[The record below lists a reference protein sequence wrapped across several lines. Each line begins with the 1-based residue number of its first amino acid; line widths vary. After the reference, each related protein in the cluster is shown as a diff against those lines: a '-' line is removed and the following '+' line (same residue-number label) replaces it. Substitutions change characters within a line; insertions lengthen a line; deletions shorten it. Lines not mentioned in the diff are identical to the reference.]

1 MTAYEPIIGL
11 ETHAELLTQS
21 KMFCACPV
29 VDGTS
34 APPNSAVCPVCAG
47 MPGTLPVINRRA
59 VEYALRVALA
69 LECEIYPT
77 SIFARKNYFYPDLP
91 KGYQISQYEEP
102 LARNGK
108 LTIRTRAGEKVVR
121 IRRVHL
127 EEDTGKSTHV
137 SESTSQRVGESTSQ
151 RVGESASQRVGESA
165 SQRVNESASQRVNES
180 VSQRVNE
187 SASQRV
193 NESASQRVNESASQR
208 VGESPNHPITQ
219 SPNQQLTINNQQST
233 INNYSLIDL
242 NRSGVP
248 LLEIVTEPDLHSP
261 EEVSAYARA
270 LRDILV
276 YVGVNSGDLQK
287 GVLRVEPNISVRP
300 VGTETLGTRTEVKN
314 LNSFRALERA
324 VEYEINRQIA
334 ILEAGAKIVQE
345 TVGWDEAR
353 QMTFSQRSKEE
364 AHDYRY
370 FPEPDLPP
378 LVLEESW
385 IETVRASLPE
395 LPYPRFLRFIAQYGL
410 SEYDA
415 DVLTTERATA
425 DYYEQ
430 TIAVTPDISPKT
442 IANWITGDLF
452 GLLNETGKTI
462 GEAPTPTGLGELLH
476 LLNAGSINQ
485 TTAKRVLTKM
495 FATGQAAG
503 EMVSAQG
510 LGQISDTEFI
520 VGLVNE
526 VLAANPD
533 QVERY
538 RAGKQTV
545 FNWLFGQ
552 IMRRAGGKANPQ
564 VVQTLLRE
572 HLTRDSAAILNMD
585 ERRSFLG

>member
-1 MTAYEPIIGL
+1 MNYIPTIGL
-11 ETHAELLTQS
+11 ETHAELLTAS

-29 VDGTS
+29 VDVTT
-34 APPNSAVCPVCAG
+34 APPNSAVCPTCAG

-102 LARNGK
+102 LARHGK
-108 LTIRTRAGEKVVR
+108 LTIRTHEGEKMIR

-127 EEDTGKSTHV
+127 EEDTGKSVHV
-137 SESTSQRVGESTSQ
+137 EGAGEGPRGNISELMGTPSES
-151 RVGESASQRVGESA
+151 A
-165 SQRVNESASQRVNES
+165 
-180 VSQRVNE
+180 
-187 SASQRV
+187 
-193 NESASQRVNESASQR
+193 
-208 VGESPNHPITQ
+208 
-219 SPNQQLTINNQQST
+219 NQQISNQLISNQQST
-233 INNYSLIDL
+233 ISIQQSHSLIDL

-261 EEVSAYARA
+261 EEVSAFARA

-324 VEYEINRQIA
+324 VEYEIIRQIG
-334 ILEAGAKIVQE
+334 ILDAGGKIVQE

-353 QMTFSQRSKEE
+353 QLTFSQRSKEE

-378 LVLEESW
+378 LVLEKSF
-385 IETVRASLPE
+385 IATVRASLPE
-395 LPYPRFLRFIAQYGL
+395 LPYPRFRRFVIQYGL

-430 TIAVTPDISPKT
+430 VLAAAPDVSPKT
-442 IANWITGDLF
+442 IANWITGDVFATLNEGGKTLANMPPARLG
-452 GLLNETGKTI
+452 GLLRL
-462 GEAPTPTGLGELLH
+462 LGS
-476 LLNAGSINQ
+476 GSINQ
-485 TTAKRVLTKM
+485 TTAKRVLAEM
-495 FATGQAAG
+495 F
-503 EMVSAQG
+503 VSGHSAEDIVKAQG
-510 LGQISDTEFI
+510 LGQISDLELI
-520 VGLVNE
+520 AGLVDE
-526 VLAANPD
+526 VLTANSD
-533 QVERY
+533 QVISY
-538 RAGKQTV
+538 RAGKEGV

-564 VVQTLLRE
+564 VVQTILRE
-572 HLTRDSAAILNMD
+572 HLGNS
-585 ERRSFLG
+585 